1 MHVCDLQKLVRIQLA
16 FNTFPE
22 MFSCLFLPTPELSSK
37 RNQCL
42 LWTSGCLTQMPI
54 LYGHPATLLKDYI
67 FQAILQPGEKIQGG
81 TEIERG
87 SFANQYQTDPSH
99 L

>member
-1 MHVCDLQKLVRIQLA
+1 
-16 FNTFPE
+16 
-22 MFSCLFLPTPELSSK
+22 MFSCLLLPTPELSSK

-42 LWTSGCLTQMPI
+42 PYKTSGCLTQMSI
-54 LYGHPATLLKDYI
+54 LYGHPASLLKDYI
-67 FQAILQPGEKIQGG
+67 SQAILQPGKKIQGG